1 MNSLQKLLEWLANLV
16 ELLGMAWPFLLQ
28 GAMYTVLFAAVSMVL
43 GLILGFS
50 VAVVRV
56 TKVPVVSQIA
66 AVYVSA
72 FRGTPLLVQIFVLYY
87 GLPSVGI
94 EFTPVTAGIL
104 ALTLNVAAYL
114 SESMRGAILGI
125 DKGQWEAGLS
135 VGLTWGQT
143 LWNIITPQ
151 ALRLAV
157 PSLSNSLI
165 SLISLIKDTSLISV
179 ITVTELMLATKE
191 VIAETFQPL
200 PLYLAAAGI
209 YWLLSALFE
218 RVQKALENRL
228 TAPLRR
234 GVQPP
239 ASRPAR
245 QTAARSSSSSLNT
258 STPMRLRAAAVT
270 PSPATR
276 LPLKRPS

>member
-104 ALTLNVAAYL
+104 ALTLNVEAYL

-157 PSLSNSLI
+157 PSLSN

-234 GVQPP
+234 
-239 ASRPAR
+239 
-245 QTAARSSSSSLNT
+245 
-258 STPMRLRAAAVT
+258 
-270 PSPATR
+270 
-276 LPLKRPS
+276 

>member
-72 FRGTPLLVQIFVLYY
+72 FRGTPLLVQILVLYY

-165 SLISLIKDTSLISV
+165 SLIKDTSLISV

-234 GVQPP
+234 
-239 ASRPAR
+239 
-245 QTAARSSSSSLNT
+245 
-258 STPMRLRAAAVT
+258 
-270 PSPATR
+270 
-276 LPLKRPS
+276 

>member
-143 LWNIITPQ
+143 LWNIITSQ

-157 PSLSNSLI
+157 PSLSN

-234 GVQPP
+234 
-239 ASRPAR
+239 
-245 QTAARSSSSSLNT
+245 
-258 STPMRLRAAAVT
+258 
-270 PSPATR
+270 
-276 LPLKRPS
+276 

>member
-72 FRGTPLLVQIFVLYY
+72 FHGTPLLVQIFVLYY

-165 SLISLIKDTSLISV
+165 SLIKDTSLISV

-234 GVQPP
+234 
-239 ASRPAR
+239 
-245 QTAARSSSSSLNT
+245 
-258 STPMRLRAAAVT
+258 
-270 PSPATR
+270 
-276 LPLKRPS
+276 

>member
-135 VGLTWGQT
+135 VGLIWGQT

-157 PSLSNSLI
+157 PSLSN

-234 GVQPP
+234 
-239 ASRPAR
+239 
-245 QTAARSSSSSLNT
+245 
-258 STPMRLRAAAVT
+258 
-270 PSPATR
+270 
-276 LPLKRPS
+276 

>member
-114 SESMRGAILGI
+114 SDSMRGAILGI

-157 PSLSNSLI
+157 PSLSN

-234 GVQPP
+234 
-239 ASRPAR
+239 
-245 QTAARSSSSSLNT
+245 
-258 STPMRLRAAAVT
+258 
-270 PSPATR
+270 
-276 LPLKRPS
+276 

>member
-16 ELLGMAWPFLLQ
+16 ELLGMAWPFLPQ

-135 VGLTWGQT
+135 VGLIWGQT

-157 PSLSNSLI
+157 PSLSN

-234 GVQPP
+234 
-239 ASRPAR
+239 
-245 QTAARSSSSSLNT
+245 
-258 STPMRLRAAAVT
+258 
-270 PSPATR
+270 
-276 LPLKRPS
+276 

>member
-165 SLISLIKDTSLISV
+165 SLIKDTSLISV

-218 RVQKALENRL
+218 RVQKSLENRL

-234 GVQPP
+234 
-239 ASRPAR
+239 
-245 QTAARSSSSSLNT
+245 
-258 STPMRLRAAAVT
+258 
-270 PSPATR
+270 
-276 LPLKRPS
+276 

>member
-151 ALRLAV
+151 TLRLAV
-157 PSLSNSLI
+157 PSLSN

-218 RVQKALENRL
+218 RVQKSLENRL

-234 GVQPP
+234 
-239 ASRPAR
+239 
-245 QTAARSSSSSLNT
+245 
-258 STPMRLRAAAVT
+258 
-270 PSPATR
+270 
-276 LPLKRPS
+276 